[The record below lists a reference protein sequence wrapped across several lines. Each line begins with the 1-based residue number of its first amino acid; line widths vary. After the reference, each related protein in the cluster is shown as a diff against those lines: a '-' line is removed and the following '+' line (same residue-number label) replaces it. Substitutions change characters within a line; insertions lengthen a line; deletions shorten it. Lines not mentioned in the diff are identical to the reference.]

1 MVVST
6 SPDTFEVFVCACAL
20 SMKTVV
26 AGMLSQPQP
35 EAGGQTFC
43 LLAFQRGQQARGQPG

>member
-1 MVVST
+1 MAGST
-6 SPDTFEVFVCACAL
+6 SPDTSEVSVCAFAL
-20 SMKTVV
+20 SMKLVV

-43 LLAFQRGQQARGQPG
+43 FLAFQRCQ